1 MTKLGAVADCHL
13 GNHKRFGGQVVAGI
27 NARGQLALDA
37 FKRAV
42 EAAQDAHVRALIV
55 LGDLFDT
62 SHPEPQLI
70 AAVQEIVKDIQL
82 VVLMGNHDQ
91 VSSEPGDHA
100 LGPLTPVATVIEKPQ
115 ILQLD
120 EVELWAV
127 PFRPGRATDW
137 LPQVMAELQGSTS
150 KGRQPR
156 SVRVLALH
164 LGLLDDSTAPWL
176 LESHDAVP
184 AKLVGELCDQYDID
198 TVLAGNWHDRKQW
211 TLGPERGSILQVGT
225 LCPTGWDNPGTE
237 GFGGLAILDVD
248 FSKGGIHEDLGLE
261 VKEIPGPRFI
271 KVEKPDEWTM
281 RLLDMKEQ
289 GQKVFAR
296 VIAPPEFMSTARAWF
311 EAEKKAGTIVDG
323 EVEPEGT
330 EERIAAITAAHSA
343 RSAETLDEATAN
355 FVRDMPLPDGVD
367 RAAVLARVKR
377 FLGGA

>member
-1 MTKLGAVADCHL
+1 
-13 GNHKRFGGQVVAGI
+13 
-27 NARGQLALDA
+27 
-37 FKRAV
+37 
-42 EAAQDAHVRALIV
+42 
-55 LGDLFDT
+55 
-62 SHPEPQLI
+62 
-70 AAVQEIVKDIQL
+70 
-82 VVLMGNHDQ
+82 
-91 VSSEPGDHA
+91 
-100 LGPLTPVATVIEKPQ
+100 
-115 ILQLD
+115 
-120 EVELWAV
+120 
-127 PFRPGRATDW
+127 
-137 LPQVMAELQGSTS
+137 MAELGGSTS

-211 TLGPERGSILQVGT
+211 DLTLGRRILQVGT

-237 GFGGLAILDVD
+237 GFGGLAL
-248 FSKGGIHEDLGLE
+248 FEFPESGRTSLK

-296 VIAPPEFMSTARAWF
+296 VIAPPEFMSTAREWF

-355 FVRDMPLPDGVD
+355 FVRDMPLPDSVD